1 MLSSSWDAVFV
12 ASSPLVYPV
21 HRRIDA
27 PARWEPEPHHP
38 RSRRCAIRGGGLST
52 RAEARTDH
60 VRLHG
65 LPPPRRIAYGPA
77 LENPIARPPEMH
89 ASLPAGGGRRE
100 RSWRGRG
107 RLRPI
112 RDHARRARGD
122 RRRADPARGVEVL

>member
-27 PARWEPEPHHP
+27 PARSEPEPHHP

-60 VRLHG
+60 VRLHR

-77 LENPIARPPEMH
+77 VEIPSRGPRNACVVTG
-89 ASLPAGGGRRE
+89 GGGRRE

-107 RLRPI
+107 RLR
-112 RDHARRARGD
+112 
-122 RRRADPARGVEVL
+122 